1 MINAVDKLH
10 EQVCSAL
17 EGLDL
22 PDEKELVGIVNS
34 IAVTLRLTKKY
45 TLTEDDIR
53 AEIKRTQAQF
63 VHRMGLG
70 SWFENKKNLPWLKD
84 RQGDI
89 TWYYWERYKK
99 YLLFKRGFSSHV
111 VNALDSITDD
121 VLDHMENP
129 LKEGSWARKGLVVGD
144 VQSGKTANYTG
155 LICKAT
161 DAGYKVIIVLAGM
174 LNSLRNQTQRRL
186 DNDYLGWCT
195 VKRVYVGSSVYCD
208 EKKHPVC
215 FTNSKQDFN
224 KDTAQQIALQLGSL
238 NEAIVFVVKK
248 NKSSLTELY
257 DWLVANNG
265 YQLQKYPM
273 LMIDDEADHASI
285 NTNKDDKDPT
295 AINKAIRNLLSIFHK
310 SSMVGYTATPF
321 ANIFIDPETEDE
333 MINGKN
339 YRDLFPRDF
348 IFNLDPPSNYIGPLQ
363 VFSGGESDHVVRI
376 IDDNEDILPLVHKK
390 EFEPVCLT
398 ESLKKAIRC
407 FILGK
412 AIRLLRG
419 HQNQSHTMMINV
431 SRFVKVQENVKG
443 LVLEYV
449 KQLRQAINNHCRL
462 PVDAALSNTIIC
474 DLHKTWE
481 EELRNIHDWADIQ
494 PLLKESIDPAEVLSI
509 NTSSSDVLSYDATD
523 YPYGRTILVVGGL
536 ALSRGLTL
544 EGLMVSYFLRNS
556 IMYDT
561 LMQMGRW
568 FGYRDDYQDLCRVFL
583 TETASSWYSYIA
595 DSTEELRNEIREMS
609 QAGMT
614 PMDFGL
620 KVRTHPDSLIVTA
633 RNKMRTGK
641 SVPVKISLAGRLA
654 ETSVLD
660 ANINVIRSNY
670 AILEN
675 AVSDIKEEYPC
686 QKTKLGYYWP
696 GVSSDIIIRTINC
709 YQNHHLSMR
718 SASVPLVNYLKEMSY
733 NTCDV
738 LLRSTED
745 TDITIDFA
753 DMKIVPP
760 KRTVVDFNN
769 EYIEFNKRRVASRGD
784 ERVGISHDDLSLI
797 HMNYPGKEVPDKEYR
812 KYRLNKGMPPLFMIQ
827 IVSVSDI
834 SGNKTAIVPCFGLSF
849 PGDPGS
855 SKNLGITVEYLVNPV
870 WWKEHY
876 QTETSDEEDEQ

>member
-99 YLLFKRGFSSHV
+99 YLLFKRGFSNHV

-121 VLDHMENP
+121 ILDHMENP

-310 SSMVGYTATPF
+310 CSMVGYTATPF

-333 MINGKN
+333 MINGEN

-348 IFNLDPPSNYIGPLQ
+348 IFSLDPPTNYIGPIQ
-363 VFSGGESDHVVRI
+363 VFSSVESDNYVRSV
-376 IDDNEDILPLVHKK
+376 DDNEDILPLVHKK
-390 EFEPVCLT
+390 DFEPACLT
-398 ESLKKAIRC
+398 NSLKKAIRC
-407 FILGK
+407 FIVAK
-412 AIRLLRG
+412 AIRILRG
-419 HQNQSHTMMINV
+419 HQNQNHTMMINV
-431 SRFVKVQENVKG
+431 SRFVRVQEYVKG

-449 KQLRQAINNHCRL
+449 KQLRQAINNHCSL
-462 PVDAALSNTIIC
+462 PVDIAVKDTMIRG
-474 DLHKTWE
+474 LHATWE
-481 EELRNIHDWADIQ
+481 EDYRNILDWADIQ

-523 YPYGRTILVVGGL
+523 YPHGRTILVVGGL

-544 EGLMVSYFLRNS
+544 EGLIVSYFLRNS

-568 FGYRDDYQDLCRVFL
+568 FGYRDNYQDLCRVFL
-583 TETASSWYSYIA
+583 KEKAFSWYSYIA
-595 DSTEELRNEIREMS
+595 ESTEELRNEIKEMS
-609 QAGMT
+609 QMDMN
-614 PMDFGL
+614 PMEFGL

-654 ETSVLD
+654 ETSVID
-660 ANINVIRSNY
+660 ARENVIRCNY
-670 AILEN
+670 STLEN
-675 AVSDIKEEYPC
+675 AVKYIKNQYSCEE
-686 QKTKLGYYWP
+686 TKLGYYWQ
-696 GVSSDIIIRTINC
+696 GVSSDIIIRTITN
-709 YQNHHLSMR
+709 YQNHPLSMR
-718 SASVPLVNYLKEMSY
+718 SDPKPLVNYMKEMFFD
-733 NTCDV
+733 TCDV
-738 LLRSTED
+738 LLRS
-745 TDITIDFA
+745 IDKKSATKLNFA
-753 DMKIVPP
+753 DLDIMLPE
-760 KRTVVDFNN
+760 RTVADFND
-769 EYIEFNKRRVASRGD
+769 EYIEFQKRRVASRGD
-784 ERVGISHDDLSLI
+784 ESVGIPKDDLSRI
-797 HMNYPGKEVPDKEYR
+797 HMKYPRKEVPDIEYR
-812 KYRLNKGMPPLFMIQ
+812 KYRMTNGLPPLFMIQ
-827 IVSVSDI
+827 IVRILDA
-834 SGNKTAIVPCFGLSF
+834 SGNEKAIVPCFGLGF

-855 SKNLGITVEYLVNPV
+855 SRKPGITVQYLVNPV
-870 WWKEHY
+870 WWKKHY
-876 QTETSDEEDEQ
+876 QTETSEEE